1 MNDLRVI
8 VVGAGILGRRHA
20 RVFNEIDGVR
30 VVGVADHS
38 IERAAATGNP
48 AFASLD
54 DALAAV
60 ECEVVS
66 VATPDHLHREPV
78 LTALRAGKH
87 VLVEKPLATSV
98 ADARAMIAAAQ
109 DKKRVLQV
117 NYSQRWVPEYAW
129 IKQQIAAGAIG
140 RPVMVQ
146 SSKQDTIH
154 VPTRMISW
162 AADTS
167 PIWFMSSHDIDLVT
181 WFLDDTA
188 DSVVA
193 MEQRGVLDGLG
204 VAVHDGVDAI
214 VRYTGGA
221 TASFHSSWIHPNSYP
236 SITVDHI
243 TVVGESGVIE
253 FRSKG
258 REVECYTR
266 TGGTVMTFNGPQTA
280 NEVDGR
286 LEGAFRNSLLTFLA
300 AVAGGPEA
308 PTSAARTQHV
318 VEIQEAILVA
328 AARNEPVHID
338 PFFSRGAAEIAEV
351 TGR

>member
-1 MNDLRVI
+1 MNEIRAV

-30 VVGVADHS
+30 VVGVADHA
-38 IERAAATGNP
+38 IERAAATGCP
-48 AFASLD
+48 AFSSLD
-54 DALAAV
+54 EALEQVA
-60 ECEVVS
+60 CDVVS

-87 VLVEKPLATSV
+87 VLVEKPLATST
-98 ADARAMIAAAQ
+98 ADARAMIVAAQ
-109 DKKRVLQV
+109 ENERVLQV

-140 RPVMVQ
+140 RPVMIQ

-154 VPTRMISW
+154 VPTRMIGW
-162 AADTS
+162 AAATS

-188 DSVVA
+188 ESVVA
-193 MEQRGVLDGLG
+193 TEHWGVLSDMGI
-204 VAVHDGVDAI
+204 AVHDGVDAI
-214 VRYTGGA
+214 VRYSRGA
-221 TASFHSSWIHPNSYP
+221 AASFHSSWIHPNSYP

-243 TVVGESGVIE
+243 TIIGESGVIE

-266 TGGTVMTFNGPQTA
+266 TGGTTMAFTGPQTA

-286 LEGAFRNSLLTFLA
+286 IEGAFRNSLLTFLA

-318 VEIQEAILVA
+318 VAIQEAILTA
-328 AARNEPVHID
+328 ATQHRTVLLDSTPTLQAR
-338 PFFSRGAAEIAEV
+338 
-351 TGR
+351 

>member
-1 MNDLRVI
+1 MNEIRVV

-20 RVFNEIDGVR
+20 RVFNEIEGVR

-54 DALAAV
+54 EALAGAD
-60 ECEVVS
+60 CDVVS

-98 ADARAMIAAAQ
+98 AEARAMIAAANDNQ
-109 DKKRVLQV
+109 RVLQV

-140 RPVMVQ
+140 RPVMIQ
-146 SSKQDTIH
+146 SSKQDTIQ
-154 VPTRMISW
+154 VPTRMIGW
-162 AADTS
+162 AAETS

-181 WFLDDTA
+181 WFLEDSAESVTA
-188 DSVVA
+188 T
-193 MEQRGVLDGLG
+193 EQWGVLNGLG
-204 VAVHDGVDAI
+204 IAVHDGVDAI
-214 VRYTGGA
+214 VRYIGGA

-243 TVVGESGVIE
+243 TIIGESGVIE

-266 TGGTVMTFNGPQTA
+266 TGGTVMTFTGPQTA
-280 NEVDGR
+280 TEVEGR

-308 PTSAARTQHV
+308 PTSAARTLHV
-318 VEIQEAILVA
+318 VEIQEAILSA
-328 AARNEPVHID
+328 AVQNRTVQLSPPLSMQA
-338 PFFSRGAAEIAEV
+338 
-351 TGR
+351 